1 MFFYLD
7 GEKWKIMKSGKKDS
21 NDNGTI
27 KKKKKIHKK
36 KEVKR
41 RETKEA
47 RREKKREKEKFHDN
61 IGEKENCVPIG
72 SKYLE
77 TNFTEDMVNEIDSI
91 CKTLLL

>member
-27 KKKKKIHKK
+27 KKKKNHKK

-47 RREKKREKEKFHDN
+47 RREKKKRKRKISRQYRGKRKLRSNWEQISGN
-61 IGEKENCVPIG
+61 
-72 SKYLE
+72 
-77 TNFTEDMVNEIDSI
+77 
-91 CKTLLL
+91 

>member
-1 MFFYLD
+1 
-7 GEKWKIMKSGKKDS
+7 MKSGKKDS

-27 KKKKKIHKK
+27 KKKKNHKK

-47 RREKKREKEKFHDN
+47 RREKKEKKKNFTISGKQKIAFQLGAN
-61 IGEKENCVPIG
+61 
-72 SKYLE
+72 LE

>member
-1 MFFYLD
+1 MENNEVR
-7 GEKWKIMKSGKKDS
+7 EKRFERQW
-21 NDNGTI
+21 NNQ
-27 KKKKKIHKK
+27 KKKKIHKK
-36 KEVKR
+36 KEMKR

-61 IGEKENCVPIG
+61 IGEIENCVPIG

>member
-27 KKKKKIHKK
+27 KKKKIHKK

-47 RREKKREKEKFHDN
+47 RREKKERKK
-61 IGEKENCVPIG
+61 
-72 SKYLE
+72 
-77 TNFTEDMVNEIDSI
+77 NFTTISG
-91 CKTLLL
+91 K